1 MYEEYLNLANNT
13 RAKVEQ
19 DLRALKAEVAK
30 CKSTELEITTGNRRL
45 MIHSPQSS
53 AMHEYTA
60 EDDLPAKSHVDNG
73 EGIESLSFL

>member
-1 MYEEYLNLANNT
+1 
-13 RAKVEQ
+13 
-19 DLRALKAEVAK
+19 
-30 CKSTELEITTGNRRL
+30 